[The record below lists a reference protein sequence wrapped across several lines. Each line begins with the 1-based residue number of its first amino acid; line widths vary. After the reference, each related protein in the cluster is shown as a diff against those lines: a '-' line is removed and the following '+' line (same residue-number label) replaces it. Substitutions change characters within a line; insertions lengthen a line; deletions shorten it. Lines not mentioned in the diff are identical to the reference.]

1 MKQLVIPQ
9 ELYRKRKNPYDNVT
23 NRKRKLLPITS
34 EDRLKALPSLY
45 TEIPTDQSKKI
56 EATKKVFNKI
66 IKQVPPT
73 YKKFKINYDEN
84 NNITIDE
91 WNKC

>member
-34 EDRLKALPSLY
+34 EDRLKVLPSLY
-45 TEIPTDQSKKI
+45 TEVPTDQSKKI

-91 WNKC
+91 